1 MFLTFISFVGV
12 LAVLVVAHELGHFL
26 TAKAFG
32 VKVLEFGF
40 GYPPRIFGIRRGE
53 TLYSINLLPLGG
65 FVKMEGEVDPTSPR
79 SLASKGTGTRFIVM
93 AAGAFM
99 NTLLPIVIFS
109 ALFMVPQ
116 KTLAGDVV
124 VQAVAQDS
132 PAQRAGIQEGDRIL
146 KVDGRPVENNADLSY
161 LITLNLGART
171 AFQVQRGNAVLVF
184 YTVPRWKP
192 PEGQGA
198 TGITVQTLNLHEVSH
213 RYPPWVAVP
222 KAFQKLGDVL
232 VLAKNEIARWIMG
245 SSRVQLAG
253 PVGIAQ
259 MTGEVARAGGI
270 VPLLEFTALL
280 SINLA
285 IMNILPLPA
294 LDGGRI
300 FFVVIEW
307 VRRGKRIPPEREGL
321 VHMIGFAL
329 LIALAVVITFFD
341 VLRIAR
347 GESFLR

>member
-1 MFLTFISFVGV
+1 MLLTVVSFIGV
-12 LAVLVVAHELGHFL
+12 LAVLVVVHELGHFL

-32 VKVLEFGF
+32 VKVLEFGI
-40 GYPPRIFGIRRGE
+40 GYPPRLFGIRRGE
-53 TLYSINLLPLGG
+53 TLYSLNLLPLGG
-65 FVKMEGEVDPTSPR
+65 FVKMEGEVAPDSPR
-79 SLASKGTGTRFIVM
+79 SLASKGTGTRFVVM

-99 NTLLPIVIFS
+99 NALLPILIFS
-109 ALFMVPQ
+109 VLFMVPQ
-116 KTLAGDVV
+116 RTLAGDVQ
-124 VQAVAQDS
+124 VQAVAPDS
-132 PAQRAGIQEGDRIL
+132 PAQRAGFQVGDRIL
-146 KVDGRPVENNADLSY
+146 RVDGRAIENNLDLSY
-161 LITLNLGART
+161 LIMLNLGAQT
-171 AFQVQRGNAVLVF
+171 TFQVQRSDGTHTLYA
-184 YTVPRWKP
+184 VPRWKP

-198 TGITVQTLNLHEVSH
+198 TGITVETLNLHEVSH

-232 VLAKNEIARWIMG
+232 VLAKNEITRWITG
-245 SSRVQLAG
+245 ASRVQMAG
-253 PVGIAQ
+253 PLGIAQ

-270 VPLLEFTALL
+270 VPLLEFIALL

-285 IMNILPLPA
+285 IFNILPIPM

-300 FFVVIEW
+300 TFVVIEW

-329 LIALAVVITFFD
+329 LIALAVVITYFD
-341 VLRIAR
+341 LLRIVR